1 MVLTPRFCCCTE
13 GAVKA
18 VRDAAATSGLAAMAE
33 TKDLFCTE
41 AGVVI
46 FCLDAV
52 RSVLTNVLEAIFK
65 D

>member
-1 MVLTPRFCCCTE
+1 M
-13 GAVKA
+13 KA